1 MAGREKGGACK
12 QSAHYPAHLLKKLF
26 LVAKCQDVK
35 WCSIAGFHMLDMFV
49 RLSLHMRSRMIDDC
63 PSKLSQLTNIGYTRN
78 WYTGKQCL
86 QTPLLCLSPAFLNPL
101 SQITWSLQQAK

>member
-1 MAGREKGGACK
+1 MAGREKGGTCK

-49 RLSLHMRSRMIDDC
+49 RLYACEAD
-63 PSKLSQLTNIGYTRN
+63 
-78 WYTGKQCL
+78 
-86 QTPLLCLSPAFLNPL
+86 
-101 SQITWSLQQAK
+101 